1 VLALPASVSALV
13 SESFNKWRI
22 TALRRSKIAKSLSKR
37 KREAHS
43 REGGQIESPT
53 RREFQFDSL
62 RLSIQ
67 REEPTFRKNPRKIV
81 IQLLRSPIV
90 EIHQCHQIHEG
101 VLISWSKCSDE
112 ITAGDLHRF
121 VRRFVAAH
129 VASEAGE
136 TCADMRAYLS
146 PVVQVISA
154 GDRLPAEDVDI
165 ARAKNYGTC
174 DQKRA
179 RAYHLTR
186 AKISDRWRGC
196 MSLPGECGTHRN
208 VERGQRFAASAVKH
222 PGSASSSRSS
232 LGDR

>member
-1 VLALPASVSALV
+1 MAHY
-13 SESFNKWRI
+13 RI
-22 TALRRSKIAKSLSKR
+22 TQIEDCEEFIEA

-136 TCADMRAYLS
+136 L
-146 PVVQVISA
+146 VQIC
-154 GDRLPAEDVDI
+154 G
-165 ARAKNYGTC
+165 
-174 DQKRA
+174 
-179 RAYHLTR
+179 LT
-186 AKISDRWRGC
+186 
-196 MSLPGECGTHRN
+196 SL
-208 VERGQRFAASAVKH
+208 Q
-222 PGSASSSRSS
+222 SSK
-232 LGDR
+232 